1 LRGEKLLIINHF
13 HRLRKDDR
21 GAELVEFAIVVL
33 VFLTIVFGIIEFGWI
48 FHGYV
53 TLTGAAREGLRL
65 AVVMET
71 DNTEEI
77 KGAVIEHARI
87 FNLNPGDIS
96 ITPNPAVYDQERTI
110 TVSGDL
116 DLLIFPGS
124 ITLPVSAT
132 MRHERN

>member
-1 LRGEKLLIINHF
+1 LRGVKILILNLF